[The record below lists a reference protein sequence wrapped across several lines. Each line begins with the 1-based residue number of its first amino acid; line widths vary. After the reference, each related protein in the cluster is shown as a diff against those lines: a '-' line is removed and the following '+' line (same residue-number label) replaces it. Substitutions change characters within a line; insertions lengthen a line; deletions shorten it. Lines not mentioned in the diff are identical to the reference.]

1 MSSTNS
7 ADAGHKH
14 AGKNRLREWLLLTAN
29 RNLLAGILTVGLF
42 TVLVVGGAVNVTP
55 LRAVI
60 RAGTHVERLFQAFI
74 GSLITGIT
82 LVVTLNQLVLS
93 RELGPLGEQRERM
106 SGAVEFRQDIEE
118 LVGSVASPAPAS
130 FMQSFMV
137 QSKERAERLRN
148 ATEDNS
154 NSNLRDN
161 ADTLANRIY
170 AHADEI
176 EAQLSDAQ
184 FGRFDVLQAILN
196 YDYSWNIYRTRQ
208 MRFKYGD
215 SLNKTERTAF
225 DDLIEVLE
233 LFGPA
238 REHIKTLYFRWEL
251 VNFSRG
257 ILYTGIPALAI
268 SILGLL
274 YIDPNSFAGSTASVD
289 NIVLVV
295 SAAAAIATMP
305 FFLLATYIVR
315 LGTIAQRTLAIGP
328 FVLRESERSD
338 ELNPGGDQ

>member
-1 MSSTNS
+1 MSSTDS
-7 ADAGHKH
+7 TDTGHERS
-14 AGKNRLREWLLLTAN
+14 GGNRFRKWLLLTGN

-42 TVLVVGGAVNVTP
+42 AVLVVGGAVNVTP
-55 LRAVI
+55 LRTVI
-60 RAGTHVERLFQAFI
+60 RTGTHVERLFQAFI

-93 RELGPLGEQRERM
+93 RELGPLGDQRERM
-106 SGAVEFRQDIEE
+106 SGSVEFRQDIEE

-130 FMQSFMV
+130 FMQSFMT
-137 QSKERAERLRN
+137 QSKERAERLKD
-148 ATEDNS
+148 ATENNS

-161 ADTLANRIY
+161 VDALANRIY

-184 FGRFDVLQAILN
+184 FGRFDVLRAILN

-208 MRFKYGD
+208 IRSEYED
-215 SLNKTERTAF
+215 SLSKDERTVF
-225 DDLIEVLE
+225 DELIEVLQ

-238 REHIKTLYFRWEL
+238 REHFKTLYFRWEL

-274 YIDPNSFAGSTASVD
+274 YIDPNSFAGSTAGVD
-289 NIVLVV
+289 NIVLMV
-295 SAAAAIATMP
+295 SAAAAIATTP

-328 FVLRESERSD
+328 FVLRESERPD
-338 ELNPGGDQ
+338 ELNPGEEQ